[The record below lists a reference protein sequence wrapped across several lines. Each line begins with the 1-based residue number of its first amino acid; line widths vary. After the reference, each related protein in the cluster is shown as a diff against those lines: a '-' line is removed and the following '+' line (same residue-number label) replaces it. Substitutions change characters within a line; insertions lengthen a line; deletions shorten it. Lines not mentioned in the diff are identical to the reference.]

1 MEQQKKNFKIVSNKK
16 TRVILPN
23 MFTLVG
29 VCIGLS
35 SIKFAF
41 DEKFTLSVIAII
53 VAAIIDGLDGRIA
66 RLIQGTTKIG
76 KELDSLTDVIS
87 FGVAP
92 AFIMYFWKLNEL
104 GRIGWLI
111 CLIYVVCVALRLA
124 RFNVNSGQEPSWR
137 DNFFEGVPSPA
148 GGVLVLMPLIYS
160 LSDIQILNIN
170 YDFFVPILFI
180 VVSILLISKV
190 PTYALKKISVPR
202 TMTIFLLLGVV
213 FYFGLLLIYTF
224 NAIAISGLIY
234 FILLPVSFIHY
245 NNLSKKFKEQDISN
259 EEHEDIL

>member
-23 MFTLVG
+23 MFTLIG

-170 YDFFVPILFI
+170 YDFVVPILF
-180 VVSILLISKV
+180 VAVSILLISKV

-224 NAIAISGLIY
+224 NAIVISGLIY